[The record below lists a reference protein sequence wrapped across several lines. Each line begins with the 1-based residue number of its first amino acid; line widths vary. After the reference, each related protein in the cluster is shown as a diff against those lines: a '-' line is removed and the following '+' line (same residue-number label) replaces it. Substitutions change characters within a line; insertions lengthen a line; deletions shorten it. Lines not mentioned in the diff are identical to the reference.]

1 MRASQGVLSG
11 MKVMP
16 YNPGMF
22 QEFEEVI
29 IYPREEF
36 KRNFIAIKEHL
47 NYIFRRNLLL
57 DLSDEW
63 KLMGE
68 LPRIMERIHMIDIE
82 MNNFFSAKDSQT
94 YLDTYLDADV
104 KVMEDE
110 VLESLSNVSELSLE
124 LGWL

>member
-1 MRASQGVLSG
+1 

-22 QEFEEVI
+22 QEYEEVI

-110 VLESLSNVSELSLE
+110 VLESLSNVSELSLD